1 MAKRSKTPSDKKRKP
16 AQIDNYLKFS
26 GLAFQ
31 MIFIM
36 GLAAWGGHTLDKYLE
51 FKIPVF
57 TVIFAI
63 ISLVGILYSLIK
75 SLTGKNHDQDQ

>member
-1 MAKRSKTPSDKKRKP
+1 MAKRSKTPSDKKRKL
-16 AQIDNYLKFS
+16 AKIDNYLKFS

-36 GLAAWGGHTLDKYLE
+36 GLTAWGGHTLDKNLE

-57 TVIFAI
+57 TVIFVI
-63 ISLVGILYSLIK
+63 LSLVGILYSLIK
-75 SLTGKNHDQDQ
+75 SLNGKNHD